1 MSNKGVPL
9 MSPAVR
15 EKLAAFDTLPQDA
28 IVPDSVASEILGISI
43 WTLRR
48 DDSVPRR
55 QISERRYGRRVG
67 DLRAKARGEAVGA

>member
-1 MSNKGVPL
+1 

-28 IVPDSVASEILGISI
+28 IVSDAVAAEILSISI

-48 DDSVPRR
+48 ENPVPRR
-55 QISERRYGRRVG
+55 EISERRFGRRVG
-67 DLRAKARGEAVGA
+67 DIRAKARGERVAA